1 MTRSLVHRSLAV
13 LALAALPLAACG
25 SDGASDGAGD
35 ASQTTEATAGAGAPA
50 PGQEAAAVALEE
62 GRVVIDVRTPE
73 EFDEGHVAD
82 AQRIGLADAD
92 FADQIAALDPDVDYV
107 VYCRSGNR
115 SAQAAAE
122 MRALGLDVL
131 DGGGLPDMEAA
142 GWTLA

>member
-25 SDGASDGAGD
+25 SDGASDGAGEG
-35 ASQTTEATAGAGAPA
+35 AGTTEAAAGAGAPA
-50 PGQEAAAVALEE
+50 AGQEAAAVALEE

>member
-1 MTRSLVHRSLAV
+1 MRSLVRRSLAV

-25 SDGASDGAGD
+25 SDGASDGTDEGGA
-35 ASQTTEATAGAGAPA
+35 TTEAAPGAGAPA
-50 PGQEAAAVALEE
+50 PGEEAAAVALEE

-73 EFDEGHVAD
+73 EFDEGHIAG

-92 FADQIAALDPDVDYV
+92 FADQIAALDPEVDYV